1 MATIDIGKIK
11 PVFKGAYNNST
22 AYVLDDIVYYNGSSY
37 VAKQSMTEM
46 YRLMVHTGRF

>member
-22 AYVLDDIVYYNGSSY
+22 AYVLDDIVYYNGSF
-37 VAKQSMTEM
+37 VCCKAINDRKCTD
-46 YRLMVHTGRF
+46 